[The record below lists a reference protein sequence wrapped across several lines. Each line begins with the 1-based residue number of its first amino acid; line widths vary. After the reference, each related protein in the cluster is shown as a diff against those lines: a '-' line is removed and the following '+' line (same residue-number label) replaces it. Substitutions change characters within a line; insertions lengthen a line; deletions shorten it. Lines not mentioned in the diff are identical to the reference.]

1 MGSDLVLLFNK
12 TTPVTSQD
20 QPLTTGPTQPAATV
34 DTPQAVPLK
43 TTGPKQPA
51 MSHNSKICAI
61 IMLTIVIFSQIGPA
75 KCDLSGLSKLKRFPK
90 QTLPDSCW
98 DHFERTQ
105 ECPAF
110 KSDYEDINAKC
121 CGTDSFLHCLIDDQ
135 PNGDQFFTV
144 SCLPKTLVKSGT
156 FMKIV
161 ERDGLPQIDTQPCDE
176 YHFEPEDRWS
186 NSLNYPY
193 CTHTKTRC
201 LSINRQLLCRG
212 GPSRD
217 DQCICI
223 QGYESDCNTG
233 LTERDGH
240 ECGCRESSKC
250 PNGTE
255 RNITYTDGEQVCPSD
270 GEISLNYQC
279 VPVNTPGASSPKN
292 FPSTASP
299 TPIPR
304 TTTKSTDDSK
314 DISKSYKLNFLG
326 FLAII
331 PVLLA
336 ILFILYKYN
345 SKFRQAVDR
354 NICRKRAAERPSQE
368 QASRTKP
375 STFKYKYIVG
385 KWFGQENQDSN
396 V

>member
-1 MGSDLVLLFNK
+1 M
-12 TTPVTSQD
+12 SQ
-20 QPLTTGPTQPAATV
+20 
-34 DTPQAVPLK
+34 
-43 TTGPKQPA
+43 
-51 MSHNSKICAI
+51 NSKICI
-61 IMLTIVIFSQIGPA
+61 IVMMTIVIGPA
-75 KCDLSGLSKLKRFPK
+75 ICNCSKLKRFAN

-98 DHFERTQ
+98 DHFESTQ

-110 KSDYEDINAKC
+110 ESDNAEVNAKC
-121 CGTDSFLHCLIDDQ
+121 CGTDLFLHCVADYQ
-135 PNGDQFFTV
+135 PSGDQFFTI
-144 SCLPKTLVKSGT
+144 SCLPRTLVKSGT

-201 LSINRQLLCRG
+201 LAKKRQQLLCRG

-217 DQCICI
+217 DQCICM
-223 QGYESDCNTG
+223 QGYESDCNRG

-279 VPVNTPGASSPKN
+279 LPVSTPGASPPKN
-292 FPSTASP
+292 FPNTASP
-299 TPIPR
+299 TPIIR
-304 TTTKSTDDSK
+304 STTTSKSTDDST
-314 DISKSYKLNFLG
+314 DTGRSDKLNFLG

-331 PVLLA
+331 PGLLLLA
-336 ILFILYKYN
+336 ILYKCN
-345 SKFRQAVDR
+345 IKFRQAVDR
-354 NICRKRAAERPSQE
+354 NICRKRAAERP
-368 QASRTKP
+368 THKN
-375 STFKYKYIVG
+375 TFWTF
-385 KWFGQENQDSN
+385 WFGQEEQENS